1 MIRCALAPLALA
13 LLLACAPHAQ
23 AQKRQ
28 AGHQFAVVGHSFAN
42 GGGERRLKQALAD
55 SADKDQAF
63 VVVTGI
69 KNAKEP
75 CSDELYLERRDLL
88 EQAERPLIAV
98 PAASDWSDCRNSS
111 GRPAAIERLARLREL
126 LFAEPS
132 SLGATKLPLVRLS
145 ASAQFRS
152 YAENAQWVV
161 GKVLYATINLPAD
174 NNHYLAEAG
183 RNSEFEDRLV
193 ANRFWL
199 NRLFAQAKRR
209 KLDAIV
215 LFMEGDIK
223 ALSQESGLRALLT
236 RSNPSQDGY
245 AAPRK
250 QLAALAG
257 KYAGKVLL
265 VDTAPLPTGAE
276 PAIEWRDNL
285 GHVSVGSSALEV
297 QVTPGAPEMFRLR
310 PVDADTWKAPAARAS
325 VKNAR

>member
-1 MIRCALAPLALA
+1 MMRCAPALA
-13 LLLACAPHAQ
+13 LVFACAGALAAAP
-23 AQKRQ
+23 KRA

-55 SADKDQAF
+55 SAEQEQDF

-88 EQAERPLIAV
+88 EQADRPLIAV
-98 PAASDWSDCRNSS
+98 PAASDWTGCRNSS

-126 LFAEPS
+126 LFAEPA
-132 SLGATKLPLVRLS
+132 SLGAHKLPLVRLS

-161 GKVLYATINLPAD
+161 GKVLYATINLPAE

-199 NRLFAQAKRR
+199 NRVFAQAKRR
-209 KLDAIV
+209 KLEAIV

-223 ALSQESGLRALLT
+223 ALSQASGLRALLS
-236 RSNPSQDGY
+236 RGDASQDGY

-250 QLAALAG
+250 QLTALAA

-265 VDTAPLPTGAE
+265 VDTAPLPKGME
-276 PAIEWRDNL
+276 PAIEWRENL
-285 GHVSVGSSALEV
+285 GHVSIGSNALEV
-297 QVTPGAPEMFRLR
+297 RVTPGAPELFTLRRL
-310 PVDADTWKAPAARAS
+310 DADTWTAPATQAAIKAAR
-325 VKNAR
+325 